1 MTELDLDKVA
11 FHQKLKGFVL
21 LRPGS
26 HEPNL
31 MQMSEN
37 NRVMSLA
44 LCSAYVKCN
53 VLTGHKVFKV
63 F

>member
-37 NRVMSLA
+37 NSYLISVMFGV
-44 LCSAYVKCN
+44 CEV
-53 VLTGHKVFKV
+53 
-63 F
+63 